1 MILSMSNRVRP
12 ARKLRRTFT
21 LSPQNV
27 AYIEKQA
34 RERNMPSLSAFL
46 DELLQEKTREQK
58 LAEIEASTIAYYDS
72 LTDEEIK
79 EQRAWGEFAGQT
91 LVLTE
96 EELAHAQSAARRDLV
111 HKIADR
117 PSGQGKAPGRHRLGQ
132 RAKQSPAS

>member
-1 MILSMSNRVRP
+1 VRP
-12 ARKLRRTFT
+12 TRKLRRTFT

-34 RERNMPSLSAFL
+34 RERNMRSLSAFL

-58 LAEIEASTIAYYDS
+58 LAEIEANTIAYYDR
-72 LTDEEIK
+72 LTDEEVE

-96 EELAHAQSAARRDLV
+96 EELADAQSATRRDLV
-111 HKIADR
+111 HKIANR
-117 PSGQGKAPGRHRLGQ
+117 PSGQRKAPGGHRLGQ

>member
-1 MILSMSNRVRP
+1 VRP
-12 ARKLRRTFT
+12 TRKLRRTFT

-34 RERNMPSLSAFL
+34 RERNMRSLSAFL

-58 LAEIEASTIAYYDS
+58 LAEIEANTIAYYDG
-72 LTDEEIK
+72 LTDEEVE

-96 EELAHAQSAARRDLV
+96 EELADAQSAARRDLV
-111 HKIADR
+111 HKIANR
-117 PSGQGKAPGRHRLGQ
+117 PSGQRKAPGGHRLGQ

>member
-1 MILSMSNRVRP
+1 
-12 ARKLRRTFT
+12 
-21 LSPQNV
+21 
-27 AYIEKQA
+27 
-34 RERNMPSLSAFL
+34 MPSLSAFL